1 MVAANRS
8 LALSLGLAA
17 VLAAAI
23 PATAAEL
30 KDPLSPL
37 NSAKGSILCFRRD
50 YSLEHLAQHPKQTT
64 KSVLVAFQEQGLVTI
79 VLSQRTGAQ
88 KRILAGCGWREG
100 AGIDTSDRKMIPNFH
115 KPAGFDCI
123 VTVGDSAEERGYALI
138 DPAQDGKSLTLFLQS
153 PITAEK
159 DKPGKAKGYDL
170 ILGPDDRTFALT
182 GIDSKACESFK
193 ATTE

>member
-1 MVAANRS
+1 MDSFGGSTNGGGRS
-8 LALSLGLAA
+8 LAGSDLGLAA

-50 YSLEHLAQHPKQTT
+50 YSPEHLAQHPKQTT
-64 KSVLVAFQEQGLVTI
+64 KSVLLAFQEQGLVTI

-100 AGIDTSDRKMIPNFH
+100 AGIDTSDPQ
-115 KPAGFDCI
+115 D
-123 VTVGDSAEERGYALI
+123 
-138 DPAQDGKSLTLFLQS
+138 DPQF
-153 PITAEK
+153 P
-159 DKPGKAKGYDL
+159 
-170 ILGPDDRTFALT
+170 
-182 GIDSKACESFK
+182 
-193 ATTE
+193 

>member
-1 MVAANRS
+1 MAAADRS

-30 KDPLSPL
+30 KDPLS
-37 NSAKGSILCFRRD
+37 AKGSILCFRRD
-50 YSLEHLAQHPKQTT
+50 YSPEHLAQHPKQTT
-64 KSVLVAFQEQGLVTI
+64 KSVLLAFQEQGLVTI

-123 VTVGDSAEERGYALI
+123 VTVGDSAEEGGYALI

-182 GIDSKACESFK
+182 RIDSKACESFK